1 MLLAVILNILIY
13 YGTKGCLFS
22 PSLSLSLIPVKTKK
36 ALVCNICTNQD
47 SHTQHIFTF
56 KLSLL
61 KGKVQSIKKNKR
73 GLLYLLDPNKNEN
86 QGLWR
91 CEVEEYAN
99 ISVEYYLGPTTTVS
113 PIEMKSTT
121 TEETFVEYNTE
132 NTRILLTSIIVV
144 VATFTLIAVLLI
156 PSRNHFIGRCRRTSL
171 HHKLLQGNLESN
183 SWPLTDDFHF
193 GGHIPSPETDDNV
206 SYVELDL
213 VQKSE
218 CRPAN
223 PRSTIYASIV

>member
-1 MLLAVILNILIY
+1 MKREGGVHIQRHNMLLAVILNILIY

-47 SHTQHIFTF
+47 THTQRTLTF
-56 KLSLL
+56 KLSLV
-61 KGKVQSIKKNKR
+61 KGKVQSIKKDKR
-73 GLLYLLDPNKNEN
+73 GLLYILDPNKKEN
-86 QGLWR
+86 HGLWR

-99 ISVEYYLGPTTTVS
+99 ISVEYYLGPTTTFS
-113 PIEMKSTT
+113 PIEMKST
-121 TEETFVEYNTE
+121 
-132 NTRILLTSIIVV
+132 IV
-144 VATFTLIAVLLI
+144 AAFTIIAVLLI
-156 PSRNHFIGRCRRTSL
+156 PSRNHFIGRCRRTSI
-171 HHKLLQGNLESN
+171 HHKRLEGNPESN

-193 GGHIPSPETDDNV
+193 EGHIPSPEMDDNV

-218 CRPAN
+218 GRPPN